1 MSISDKQDDS
11 NEAGKLLKHLT
22 EGLHHWKKRW
32 LFHLLHYFI
41 ASYALIAMDI
51 PRPAHHGCLIF
62 RQPPIP
68 EAPGMDPELL
78 PVKESPLFM
87 VSGDTI

>member
-22 EGLHHWKKRW
+22 KGLHHWKKRW

-41 ASYALIAMDI
+41 ASYALLPMPLNLDSALPLPIRYHA
-51 PRPAHHGCLIF
+51 L
-62 RQPPIP
+62 PPW
-68 EAPGMDPELL
+68 ARWTACAR
-78 PVKESPLFM
+78 LFLFYYHF
-87 VSGDTI
+87 

>member
-22 EGLHHWKKRW
+22 KGLHHWKKRW

-41 ASYALIAMDI
+41 ASYALLARPWKALARPRQAKARPREAPARPWEALTRFRKAQ
-51 PRPAHHGCLIF
+51 PRP
-62 RQPPIP
+62 
-68 EAPGMDPELL
+68 
-78 PVKESPLFM
+78 
-87 VSGDTI
+87 

>member
-41 ASYALIAMDI
+41 ASYALLCGWLGPSNEI
-51 PRPAHHGCLIF
+51 HTHGMRDHF
-62 RQPPIP
+62 TP
-68 EAPGMDPELL
+68 
-78 PVKESPLFM
+78 
-87 VSGDTI
+87 SGGG

>member
-41 ASYALIAMDI
+41 ASYALPDRPGKAKSRTWEVQARPWEARARPWKALSRSREASAK
-51 PRPAHHGCLIF
+51 PRKA
-62 RQPPIP
+62 
-68 EAPGMDPELL
+68 
-78 PVKESPLFM
+78 
-87 VSGDTI
+87 

>member
-41 ASYALIAMDI
+41 ASYALPYILRKWCILDKLKLAGSYDLDNYLACQSREI
-51 PRPAHHGCLIF
+51 LQGW
-62 RQPPIP
+62 
-68 EAPGMDPELL
+68 
-78 PVKESPLFM
+78 S
-87 VSGDTI
+87 

>member
-41 ASYALIAMDI
+41 ASYALLCMWTKFGANEKSFDWSFW
-51 PRPAHHGCLIF
+51 ANKNFDCLHSLVTL
-62 RQPPIP
+62 RKG
-68 EAPGMDPELL
+68 EGYE
-78 PVKESPLFM
+78 
-87 VSGDTI
+87 TTNNW

>member
-41 ASYALIAMDI
+41 ASYALLL
-51 PRPAHHGCLIF
+51 GGQK
-62 RQPPIP
+62 RQK
-68 EAPGMDPELL
+68 GFFDF
-78 PVKESPLFM
+78 SLFFH
-87 VSGDTI
+87 